1 MTDAEAAVLA
11 VSGFELDE
19 IVANAKTI
27 QEADRLTEDLAQV
40 LYQSAMMFP
49 DGQDH
54 LADALGE

>member
-1 MTDAEAAVLA
+1 MTAQEAANLA
-11 VSGFELDE
+11 ASGQDLDE
-19 IVANAKTI
+19 IVSNALEI
-27 QEADRLTEDLAQV
+27 QKADRLTEDLAQV